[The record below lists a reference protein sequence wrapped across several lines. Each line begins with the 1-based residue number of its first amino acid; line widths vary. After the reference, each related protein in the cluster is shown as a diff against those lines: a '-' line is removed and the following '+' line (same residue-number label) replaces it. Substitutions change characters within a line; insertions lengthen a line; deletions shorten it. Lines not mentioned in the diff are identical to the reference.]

1 MGSVCVCRTCP
12 CFLPRQLVWPLTRR
26 MSSLGALGLNLLDS
40 LPFICRSIKDKKMKK
55 GKDKK
60 EKKEKKG
67 KKSKK
72 QKKRHG
78 SDSSDS
84 SSSAGSE
91 LLDS

>member
-1 MGSVCVCRTCP
+1 MGEGGPPRP
-12 CFLPRQLVWPLTRR
+12 CFLPRHLVEPLTRKAVI
-26 MSSLGALGLNLLDS
+26 SWCPGLHLLYS
-40 LPFICRSIKDKKMKK
+40 LPFICRSKKDKKKKK

-60 EKKEKKG
+60 DKKEKKG

-84 SSSAGSE
+84 SSSGGSE